1 MSRISLRPRA
11 LASGSL
17 RNACA
22 RGATL
27 ALAAV
32 LAAAAA
38 CRGGGSDAPP
48 PADAPDGGDAA
59 TGGPR
64 WLGVEGERLAP
75 PPPHQ
80 QAKTAHFTTHDACA
94 QCHLSKDTTTLR
106 DPKGRDIS
114 PVGRW
119 KPTMMALAARDPYY
133 VAAFADELEARP
145 GLRSTVER
153 TCARC
158 HAPEASVEIDL
169 ESGRAPS
176 FALMTAEVSPN
187 AHIAREGVACTGC
200 HQITS
205 EGLGTF
211 PSFTGGFAIGTS
223 RLVYGPH
230 DAPLTDPMRLI
241 VDFTP
246 FKSVH
251 VLESSLCATC
261 HTVVTRA
268 PLPGGKQGPEFP
280 EQVPYLEWKA
290 SAFRAEAPV
299 GAKATTC
306 QQCHMPSVDED
317 GQEIRSP
324 LATTPPDLKAR
335 SPHARHAFLGANAY
349 MLGVAAANDAWGATA
364 TPEELGAQ
372 AALQRAFLRSSAE
385 LRVNASRE
393 GDAGVVRVKITNAT
407 GHKLPTGYPSRRMW
421 VHVKVARADGA
432 ALFESGRSDAFGR
445 LVDRT
450 GALVEPATFFPH
462 FDVIDDDAKVQ
473 VYEAVPVNADGKV
486 VHRPLDA
493 ITFGKDNRLLPQG
506 FDKRHEWAAYTTPK
520 GVDDDPSWGSED
532 EITYRV
538 ARAEPGARVEVRLV
552 FQTIRP
558 SDFEA
563 LAQKPTPAAR
573 RLFDMVSRTP
583 PTPEV
588 IAEATATIP

>member
-1 MSRISLRPRA
+1 LPGRGARTTRA
-11 LASGSL
+11 M
-17 RNACA
+17 RNVCA

-27 ALAAV
+27 ALACG
-32 LAAAAA
+32 LAIAAA
-38 CRGGGSDAPP
+38 CGGGGSAAPP
-48 PADAPDGGDAA
+48 GEGVADGGDAA
-59 TGGPR
+59 TGAPR
-64 WLGVEGERLAP
+64 WLGVDGERLAP
-75 PPPHQ
+75 PPGHQ
-80 QAKTAHFTTHDACA
+80 PAKTAHFTTHDACA
-94 QCHLSKDTTTLR
+94 QCHLSKDGPTLR
-106 DPKGRDIS
+106 DAKGRDVS

-133 VAAFADELEARP
+133 LAAFADELETRP
-145 GLRSTVER
+145 GMRATVER
-153 TCARC
+153 TCTRC

-169 ESGRAPS
+169 ESGRAPT
-176 FALMTAEVSPN
+176 FALMTAELSPN

-205 EGLGTF
+205 DGLGTF
-211 PSFTGGFAIGTS
+211 ASFTGGYSVGTS

-230 DAPLTDPMRLI
+230 DGPLTDPMRLI

-246 FKSVH
+246 FKSTH
-251 VLESSLCATC
+251 VLESALCATC

-268 PLPGGKQGPEFP
+268 PLAGGKQGPEFP

-290 SAFRAEAPV
+290 SAYRAEAPV

-317 GQEIRSP
+317 GEAIRSP

-335 SPHARHAFLGANAY
+335 APHARHAFLGSNAY
-349 MLGVAAANDAWGATA
+349 MLGIAAANDAWGATA

-372 AALQRAFLRSSAE
+372 AALQRAFLRSAAE
-385 LRVNASRE
+385 LTVTASRE
-393 GDAGVVRVKITNAT
+393 GDVGVVRVKIANAT

-421 VHVKVARADGA
+421 VHLKVSRGDGA
-432 ALFESGRSDAFGR
+432 TVFESGKTDDFGR
-445 LVDRT
+445 LVDRA
-450 GALVEPATFFPH
+450 GALAEPAAFFPH

-473 VYEAVPVNADGKV
+473 VYEAVPVNGDGKV

-520 GVDDDPSWGSED
+520 GVDGDPSWGSED

-538 ARAEPGARVEVRLV
+538 ASADAGARVEVRLV
-552 FQTIRP
+552 FQAVRP
-558 SDFEA
+558 ADFEA
-563 LAQKPTPAAR
+563 LAQRPTPAAR
-573 RLFDMVSRTP
+573 RLFDMVSRAP
-583 PTPEV
+583 PMPEV
-588 IAEATATIP
+588 IAEATAAIP